1 MADDSK
7 NTAGAADVGARY
19 AQAFFDLAD
28 GKQMMAVVEQDL
40 KALKA
45 MIGESADLRRVI
57 ASPAFAAEDKAKAV
71 SAVADHARFNPLTK
85 KLLGLIG
92 KNGRIAAVPA
102 TITAFEKL
110 AAERRGAV
118 AAEVTSA
125 VALSE
130 AQQSGIAKALRQVLG
145 KDAELSI
152 KVDPAILGGLKVKVG
167 SRLYDASLK
176 SRLDNLKH
184 ALKRA

>member
-7 NTAGAADVGARY
+7 TTSAGADVGARY
-19 AQAFFDLAD
+19 AQAMFDLASD
-28 GKQMMAVVEQDL
+28 KEMVAVVEQDL
-40 KALKA
+40 KSLKA
-45 MIGESADLRRVI
+45 MIAESADLRRLI
-57 ASPAFAAEDKAKAV
+57 ASPAFGAEDKDKALT
-71 SAVADHARFNPLTK
+71 ALAEHAHFNSLTK
-85 KLLGLIG
+85 KLIGLLGR
-92 KNGRIAAVPA
+92 NARIAALPA

-110 AAERRGAV
+110 AAARRGAV

-125 VALSE
+125 VALTKT
-130 AQQSGIAKALRQVLG
+130 QQTGLSKALRQVLG
-145 KDAELSI
+145 KDPELTI